1 MNNGLHLSFQVKFSK
16 KNKSGKVP
24 IYLRLTVNDVR
35 TEFSIK
41 RYIEPEKWIIK
52 AEMAKGISED
62 IKNINA
68 TIIAIRTKIFQ
79 HYNRLIETD
88 KLISAEVLKI
98 LISV

>member
-24 IYLRLTVNDVR
+24 IYVRLTVNDVR

-52 AEMAKGISED
+52 AEIGKSTQIDPRSPLKSDPLSPE
-62 IKNINA
+62 
-68 TIIAIRTKIFQ
+68 Q
-79 HYNRLIETD
+79 TD
-88 KLISAEVLKI
+88 PLWPA
-98 LISV
+98 